1 MKALDE
7 KVCCPSS
14 DATEGGSG
22 SACPPA
28 AESVLHLEGVEARN
42 EALAKLAKALA
53 HPLRVSII
61 RRLGEVGACVNDLV
75 DVLPVAQ
82 STVSQ
87 HLKVLKEAGVV
98 RGIIEGPK
106 VCYCLEP
113 QALSDLQALV
123 GELS

>member
-7 KVCCPSS
+7 KVCCPTS

-53 HPLRVSII
+53 HVNQQAAKGI
-61 RRLGEVGACVNDLV
+61 R
-75 DVLPVAQ
+75 PSSPFHTQ
-82 STVSQ
+82 
-87 HLKVLKEAGVV
+87 
-98 RGIIEGPK
+98 
-106 VCYCLEP
+106 
-113 QALSDLQALV
+113 
-123 GELS
+123 